1 MLPQASDARSAS
13 LFQPDDEPAHNE
25 QVPRKQAQKKAAPPP
40 PERVKGGR
48 FARGV
53 SGNPNG
59 RPLGSRN
66 KTTEIAAQLVAGDVV
81 AVMKKCLG
89 MAKAGDR
96 VALRLVVERL
106 LPRASLE
113 RRVEA
118 DLPRVRKATDIAA
131 AMGEI
136 VARVADGSM
145 SLEEARQFGALL
157 EVQRKAIETSELQVR
172 IEALEAAKERED
184 MQQ

>member
-1 MLPQASDARSAS
+1 MGQ
-13 LFQPDDEPAHNE
+13 
-25 QVPRKQAQKKAAPPP
+25 
-40 PERVKGGR
+40 
-48 FARGV
+48 
-53 SGNPNG
+53 
-59 RPLGSRN
+59 
-66 KTTEIAAQLVAGDVV
+66 
-81 AVMKKCLG
+81 CLA
-89 MAKAGDR
+89 MAKKGDR

-118 DLPRVRKATDIAA
+118 VLPKVRKATDIAA

-145 SLEEARQFGALL
+145 SLEEAKAFGALL

-172 IEALEAAKERED
+172 IEALEAAKDQEDREL
-184 MQQ
+184 

>member
-1 MLPQASDARSAS
+1 M
-13 LFQPDDEPAHNE
+13 
-25 QVPRKQAQKKAAPPP
+25 
-40 PERVKGGR
+40 
-48 FARGV
+48 
-53 SGNPNG
+53 
-59 RPLGSRN
+59 
-66 KTTEIAAQLVAGDVV
+66 TEIAAALLANDVT
-81 AVMKKCLG
+81 AVMTKCLL

-118 DLPRVRKATDIAA
+118 DLPRVRKATDIAQ

-145 SLEEARQFGALL
+145 SLEEARQFAALL
-157 EVQRKAIETSELQVR
+157 EVQRKAIETSDLQVR
-172 IEALEAAKERED
+172 LEALEADKLKGY
-184 MQQ
+184 Q